1 MDNPTS
7 VFLVF
12 GAIGLCFLTFG
23 TLIRSGRSKIWFLQ
37 KSYPFIA
44 PKAIAFAL
52 IPMGAVFL
60 LVAIIVWI
68 PDIETR
74 GKTFV
79 YGCMPLYFVSLIL
92 AMWQPRWLL
101 PQWYSWLLDKH
112 GDIIYLLEEEARRL
126 GGKEEW
132 ERRASTQES
141 LEAWVAE
148 VRRKHGL
155 ERTGTAD
162 ND

>member
-1 MDNPTS
+1 MDSSTS
-7 VFLVF
+7 VFLVL
-12 GAIGLCFLTFG
+12 GAIGLCFLILG
-23 TLIRSGRSKIWFLQ
+23 VQIRSGRSKIWFLQ

-52 IPMGAVFL
+52 IPMGIVFL
-60 LVAIIVWI
+60 LMAATGWI
-68 PDIETR
+68 PDVGDVR

-79 YGCMPLYFVSLIL
+79 YGCMPLFFISLIL

-101 PQWYSWLLDKH
+101 PQWYNWLLDKH
-112 GDIIYLLEEEARRL
+112 RDIIYLLEEEARRL
-126 GGKEEW
+126 GGEEW

-148 VRRKHGL
+148 VRHKHGL
-155 ERTGTAD
+155 DER
-162 ND
+162 